1 MSNLL
6 ELTGKYA
13 ELMSLALDPETD
25 EQVLYDT
32 MEAVEGE
39 VGVKMGGYLAVIN
52 NLDARADMYDKE
64 ADRLKD
70 ASKVIKNNIA
80 RMKERIKYAMTL
92 MKTKEIQTPYHVI
105 KIVKNGGV
113 EPLKITGE
121 VPQNLKKVVL
131 ENDNEKIRKALKDGE
146 KLTFAHLEE
155 RGTHLS
161 IK

>member
-6 ELTGKYA
+6 ELTGEYV

-52 NLDARADMYDKE
+52 NLDARANMYDKE

-80 RMKERIKYAMTL
+80 LIH
-92 MKTKEIQTPYHVI
+92 QTI
-105 KIVKNGGV
+105 FSI
-113 EPLKITGE
+113 IFA
-121 VPQNLKKVVL
+121 
-131 ENDNEKIRKALKDGE
+131 ENCFTALLKDFCHTFLSRISSFGISTQTV
-146 KLTFAHLEE
+146 KLSLVIT
-155 RGTHLS
+155 
-161 IK
+161 K